1 MKHLAILVVFLL
13 MGCQTNNNIAPNDI
27 TSPKPVIET
36 DQEMAKNSQKESTDD
51 KKDKPEKPEVEGFIV
66 QKPILC
72 GPADVFLEGIE
83 RTSQEKPI
91 GFWIDSQ
98 YGNKVMLLR
107 NADTGSV
114 SVLEFIEN
122 QLSQQVAC
130 FLSVGQQSQM
140 VPTVPT
146 KKGQTT
152 SYQKVLD

>member
-27 TSPKPVIET
+27 TSPKPVIEK
-36 DQEMAKNSQKESTDD
+36 DQELSED
-51 KKDKPEKPEVEGFIV
+51 KKDKPEVGGFIIS
-66 QKPILC
+66 KPILC

-83 RTSQEKPI
+83 RTSKEAPI

-114 SVLEFIEN
+114 SVLEFIKNEY
-122 QLSQQVAC
+122 AC
-130 FLSVGQQSQM
+130 FISVGQQSQM
-140 VPTVPT
+140 VPTEPT
-146 KKGQTT
+146 KKGETT
-152 SYQKVLD
+152 YYQKVLD

>member
-27 TSPKPVIET
+27 TSPKPVIEK
-36 DQEMAKNSQKESTDD
+36 DQELSED
-51 KKDKPEKPEVEGFIV
+51 KKDKPEVGGFIIS
-66 QKPILC
+66 KPILC

-83 RTSQEKPI
+83 RTSKEAPI

-114 SVLEFIEN
+114 SVLEFIKNEY
-122 QLSQQVAC
+122 AC
-130 FLSVGQQSQM
+130 FISVGQQSQM
-140 VPTVPT
+140 VPTEPT
-146 KKGQTT
+146 KKGETT

>member
-27 TSPKPVIET
+27 TSPKPVIEK
-36 DQEMAKNSQKESTDD
+36 DQELSED
-51 KKDKPEKPEVEGFIV
+51 KKDKPEVGGFIV
-66 QKPILC
+66 SKPILC
-72 GPADVFLEGIE
+72 GPVDVFLEGIE

-98 YGNKVMLLR
+98 YQNKVMLLR

-114 SVLEFIEN
+114 SVLEFIKNEY
-122 QLSQQVAC
+122 AC
-130 FLSVGQQSQM
+130 FISVGQQSQM
-140 VPTVPT
+140 VPTEPT
-146 KKGQTT
+146 KKGETT

>member
-27 TSPKPVIET
+27 TSPKPVIEK
-36 DQEMAKNSQKESTDD
+36 DQELTED
-51 KKDKPEKPEVEGFIV
+51 KKDKPEVGGFIIS
-66 QKPILC
+66 KPILC

-83 RTSQEKPI
+83 RTSKEAPI

-114 SVLEFIEN
+114 SVLEFIKNEY
-122 QLSQQVAC
+122 AC
-130 FLSVGQQSQM
+130 FISVGQQSQM
-140 VPTVPT
+140 VPTEPT
-146 KKGQTT
+146 KKGETT

>member
-27 TSPKPVIET
+27 TSPKPVIEK
-36 DQEMAKNSQKESTDD
+36 DQELSED
-51 KKDKPEKPEVEGFIV
+51 KKDKPEVGGFIV
-66 QKPILC
+66 SKPILC

-98 YGNKVMLLR
+98 YGNKVMFLR
-107 NADTGSV
+107 NADTGSI
-114 SVLEFIEN
+114 SVLEFIQNEY
-122 QLSQQVAC
+122 AC
-130 FLSVGQQSQM
+130 FISVGQQSQM
-140 VPTVPT
+140 VPSVPT
-146 KKGQTT
+146 KKGETT

>member
-27 TSPKPVIET
+27 TSPKPVIEK
-36 DQEMAKNSQKESTDD
+36 DQELSED
-51 KKDKPEKPEVEGFIV
+51 KKDKPEVGGFIV
-66 QKPILC
+66 SKPILC

-98 YGNKVMLLR
+98 YQNKVMLLR

-114 SVLEFIEN
+114 SVLEFIKNEY
-122 QLSQQVAC
+122 AC
-130 FLSVGQQSQM
+130 FISVGQQSQM
-140 VPTVPT
+140 VPTEPT
-146 KKGQTT
+146 KKGETT

>member
-98 YGNKVMLLR
+98 YQNKVMLLR

-114 SVLEFIEN
+114 SVLEFIKNEY
-122 QLSQQVAC
+122 AC
-130 FLSVGQQSQM
+130 FISVGQQSQM
-140 VPTVPT
+140 VPTEPT
-146 KKGQTT
+146 KKGETT
-152 SYQKVLD
+152 YYQKVLD

>member
-27 TSPKPVIET
+27 TSPKPVIEK
-36 DQEMAKNSQKESTDD
+36 DQELTEDN
-51 KKDKPEKPEVEGFIV
+51 KDKPEVGGFIIS
-66 QKPILC
+66 KPILC

-83 RTSQEKPI
+83 RTSKEAPI

-107 NADTGSV
+107 NANTGSV

-146 KKGQTT
+146 EKGQTT
-152 SYQKVLD
+152 YYQKVLD

>member
-83 RTSQEKPI
+83 RTSKEAPI

-107 NADTGSV
+107 NANTGSV

-146 KKGQTT
+146 EKGQTT
-152 SYQKVLD
+152 YYQKVLD

>member
-1 MKHLAILVVFLL
+1 MKHLATILAVVLL
-13 MGCQTNNNIAPNDI
+13 MGCQTNSNTPKDL
-27 TSPKPVIET
+27 TSSKPVVIET
-36 DQEMAKNSQKESTDD
+36 DQQLAEESQKKPTDD
-51 KKDKPEKPEVEGFIV
+51 KKNLPEVEAFIV
-66 QKPILC
+66 QKPVLC
-72 GPADVFLEGIE
+72 GPVDVFLEGIE

-130 FLSVGQQSQM
+130 FISVGQQSQM
-140 VPTVPT
+140 VPSVPT
-146 KKGQTT
+146 KKGETT

>member
-27 TSPKPVIET
+27 TSPKPVIEK
-36 DQEMAKNSQKESTDD
+36 DQELSED
-51 KKDKPEKPEVEGFIV
+51 KKDKPEVGGFIIS
-66 QKPILC
+66 KPILC

-114 SVLEFIEN
+114 SVLEFIKNEY
-122 QLSQQVAC
+122 AC
-130 FLSVGQQSQM
+130 FISVGQQSQM
-140 VPTVPT
+140 VPTEPT
-146 KKGQTT
+146 KKGETT
-152 SYQKVLD
+152 YYQKVLD

>member
-27 TSPKPVIET
+27 TSPKPVIEK
-36 DQEMAKNSQKESTDD
+36 DQELSED
-51 KKDKPEKPEVEGFIV
+51 KKDKPEVGGFIV
-66 QKPILC
+66 SKPILC
-72 GPADVFLEGIE
+72 GPVDVFLEGIE

-114 SVLEFIEN
+114 SVLEFIKNEY
-122 QLSQQVAC
+122 AC
-130 FLSVGQQSQM
+130 FISVGQQSQM
-140 VPTVPT
+140 VPTEPT
-146 KKGQTT
+146 KKGETT

>member
-27 TSPKPVIET
+27 TSPKPVIEK
-36 DQEMAKNSQKESTDD
+36 DQELTEDN
-51 KKDKPEKPEVEGFIV
+51 KDKPEVGGFIIS
-66 QKPILC
+66 KPILC

-83 RTSQEKPI
+83 RTSKEAPI
-91 GFWIDSQ
+91 GFLIDSQ

-107 NADTGSV
+107 NANTGSV

-146 KKGQTT
+146 EKGQTT
-152 SYQKVLD
+152 YYQKVLD

>member
-27 TSPKPVIET
+27 TSPKPVIEK
-36 DQEMAKNSQKESTDD
+36 DQELSED
-51 KKDKPEKPEVEGFIV
+51 KKDKPEVGGFIIS
-66 QKPILC
+66 KPILC

-83 RTSQEKPI
+83 RTSKEAPI

-107 NADTGSV
+107 NANTGSV

-146 KKGQTT
+146 EKGQTT
-152 SYQKVLD
+152 YYQKVLD